1 MAKFA
6 SANPVVDLM
15 LRNGRLTLFPCELFL
30 RPTGQKGTIGGR
42 TAVSCESS
50 AMFGIGFWE
59 MVVIAI
65 VVVLLCAPVIVAVSV
80 VAAILILNK
89 KRP

>member
-1 MAKFA
+1 MVAQRQYDA
-6 SANPVVDLM
+6 SFETDCRGALEEPVRVV
-15 LRNGRLTLFPCELFL
+15 EL
-30 RPTGQKGTIGGR
+30 
-42 TAVSCESS
+42 
-50 AMFGIGFWE
+50 
-59 MVVIAI
+59 VIAI